1 MSQKEEIKFYSVG
14 APYGEFSCFA
24 VYPIRVKGKIWPTT
38 EHYFQAQKFAGTS
51 QELAIQKAATP
62 MKAAELGRTKKIRVR
77 PTWDNVKDN
86 IMLEAM
92 RAKFSQH
99 AELKTLLLATEDA
112 NLVEHTETDAYWG
125 DGGDGKGLNKLG
137 KILMKVREELQK
149 G

>member
-14 APYGEFSCFA
+14 GSYGEFSCFA
-24 VYPIRVKGKIWPTT
+24 VYPIRVKGKVWPTT
-38 EHYFQAQKFAGTS
+38 EHYYQAQKFAGTS

-86 IMLEAM
+86 IMMEAM
-92 RAKFSQH
+92 RAKFTQY
-99 AELKTLLLATEDA
+99 ADLKAMLLATEDA
-112 NLVEHTETDAYWG
+112 QITLHTETDAYWG
-125 DGGDGKGLNKLG
+125 DGGDGKGLNKMG
-137 KILMKVREELQK
+137 KILMNVREELQK